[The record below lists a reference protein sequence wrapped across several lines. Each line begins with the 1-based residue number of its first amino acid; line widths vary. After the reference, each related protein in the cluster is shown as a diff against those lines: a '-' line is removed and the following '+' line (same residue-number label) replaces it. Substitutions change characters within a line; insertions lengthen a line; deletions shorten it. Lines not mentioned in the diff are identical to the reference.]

1 MTMQPPI
8 EGGGRYQTDRTPT
21 QMRSSFLLA
30 PLLMLVAIH
39 SANASGRLACDIEDS
54 AVRLNVS
61 AGVTHGMGSPTFN
74 FKGDLTVLNDKIAE
88 DLRRVTFDGDD
99 RAQYWL
105 DDKELRLVL
114 YKERV
119 VDKAFGSV
127 ELTIRTTAHDDDGG
141 GSFAG
146 TYKLSIAD
154 ATASTGDDNTIDYT
168 GAVTCFA
175 E

>member
-1 MTMQPPI
+1 
-8 EGGGRYQTDRTPT
+8 
-21 QMRSSFLLA
+21 MRFIFLVA
-30 PLLMLVAIH
+30 PLLAIAIS
-39 SANASGRLACDIEDS
+39 SANASGGIACDIEDTS
-54 AVRLNVS
+54 VRLNVR

-74 FKGDLTVLNDKIAE
+74 FKGDLTVRNDKIAE
-88 DLRRVTFDGDD
+88 DLRRVTFDDGD
-99 RAQYWL
+99 RPQYWL

-119 VDKAFGSV
+119 ADKAFGSV
-127 ELTIRTTAHDDDGG
+127 ELIIRTAADDDG

-154 ATASTGDDNTIDYT
+154 ATASTGSDSKTIGYT

>member
-1 MTMQPPI
+1 M
-8 EGGGRYQTDRTPT
+8 
-21 QMRSSFLLA
+21 LLT
-30 PLLMLVAIH
+30 IN
-39 SANASGRLACDIEDS
+39 SANASGGMACDIDD
-54 AVRLNVS
+54 ATVQLNVR

-74 FKGDLTVLNDKIAE
+74 FRAELTVLNDKIAE
-88 DLRRVTFDGDD
+88 DMRRVTFDVGD
-99 RAQYWL
+99 RPQYWL

-119 VDKAFGSV
+119 IDKAFGSV
-127 ELTIRTTAHDDDGG
+127 ELIIRTTADDDG

-154 ATASTGDDNTIDYT
+154 ATASTGSDSNTIDYT